1 VGAELMCL
9 GNDLTLIGGA
19 ALALKVVVLDCL
31 GPRETP
37 LDGEAQ
43 KAHKAATQ
51 SALDSMEK
59 CLKYQHKATWKYVV
73 HVLQAVYQV
82 CVPFH
87 FRNQGF
93 MCFRH
98 LKVISVE
105 NESMLNRTMNLLA
118 GIRQG
123 DDQFDLAAEIDKAFV
138 ALVKNLGPEQLLM
151 KVPLQVG

>member
-1 VGAELMCL
+1 LLSRHKPLLCLEQIPRLFKVGAELMCL

-37 LDGEAQ
+37 FEGEAQ

-82 CVPFH
+82 CIARIF
-87 FRNQGF
+87 
-93 MCFRH
+93 
-98 LKVISVE
+98 
-105 NESMLNRTMNLLA
+105 
-118 GIRQG
+118 
-123 DDQFDLAAEIDKAFV
+123 
-138 ALVKNLGPEQLLM
+138 
-151 KVPLQVG
+151 

>member
-1 VGAELMCL
+1 L

-31 GPRETP
+31 LPRET
-37 LDGEAQ
+37 LFDSEAQ

-82 CVPFH
+82 CDLFQFH
-87 FRNQGF
+87 NRGF
-93 MCFRH
+93 HVFPS
-98 LKVISVE
+98 L
-105 NESMLNRTMNLLA
+105 T
-118 GIRQG
+118 G
-123 DDQFDLAAEIDKAFV
+123 DFPRE
-138 ALVKNLGPEQLLM
+138 
-151 KVPLQVG
+151 